1 MGSRDWESMREAFEW
16 HEPGGGVLQGKKDRD
31 DRRKS

>member
-16 HEPGGGVLQGKKDRD
+16 HEPGGVLQGKKDRD